1 MYKRVAIDSALSDD
15 NGEIDVRHR
24 DGWPSTSGSNS
35 IAPFTTVSRGIV
47 VDKRVEFNSAL
58 GDGAQADTRYVG
70 EQATLC
76 GTARLARTRIAP
88 LTDVVR
94 QPRSP
99 RAES

>member
-1 MYKRVAIDSALSDD
+1 MR
-15 NGEIDVRHR
+15 R
-24 DGWPSTSGSNS
+24 T
-35 IAPFTTVSRGIV
+35 V
-47 VDKRVEFNSAL
+47 VDKRVNPNSALRDSAKAAFVEKRVEVNSAL

-88 LTDVVR
+88 LTDVIR
-94 QPRSP
+94 QPRSQ